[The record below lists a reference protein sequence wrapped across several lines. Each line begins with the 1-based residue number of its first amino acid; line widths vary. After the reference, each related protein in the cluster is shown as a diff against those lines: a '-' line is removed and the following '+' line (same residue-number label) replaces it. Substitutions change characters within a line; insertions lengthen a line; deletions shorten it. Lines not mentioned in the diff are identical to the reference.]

1 MIRKIGAALA
11 IAAGALAAAG
21 VAAPANASNGDK
33 IIDSGEVI
41 VWKDANFVG
50 QFYDFGT
57 DSSGYPTTAA
67 QPAFGTG
74 AGPTGLTPIND
85 NTSSIANYS
94 SSYVQAFVDG
104 NYMGAHIQLL
114 PYESPTSGGL
124 SYAYS
129 SLGTLDNQLSSHKVA
144 GP

>member
-11 IAAGALAAAG
+11 IAAGALAVTG
-21 VAAPANASNGDK
+21 VAAPAYASNGDK
-33 IIDSGEVI
+33 VIDSGEVI
-41 VWKDANFVG
+41 VWKDASFVG
-50 QFYDFGT
+50 QFYDFGV
-57 DSSGYPTTAA
+57 DSNGLYPTSTTA
-67 QPAFGTG
+67 QPAFGST
-74 AGPTGLTPIND
+74 AGSLTAIND

-94 SSYVQAFVDG
+94 TSYIRAYVDG
-104 NYMGAHIQLL
+104 NYTGSYIQLL
-114 PYESPTSGGL
+114 PYLQSGGGF